1 MKLLYF
7 IIVINWCPQSFAQAQ
22 ENSFHLIGNQQEGEI
37 YLSWRLDKGYSC
49 AGTDIERSF
58 DTTHFERIGRI
69 FGICGSFDFDQAYSF
84 TDISPIPNSI
94 NYYRLV
100 LGNRDYSSI
109 LPVYFVAFNNF
120 GYAVDNTATSTTIYF
135 LKNSIDHL
143 KLMLFDFN
151 GRLLNQFADITDNK
165 VEFENNNLHHGFYV
179 FILTD
184 ENGNKLQRGKI
195 FID

>member
-1 MKLLYF
+1 MKMLYF
-7 IIVINWCPQSFAQAQ
+7 IIVIIWCPQLFAQAQ

-69 FGICGSFDFDQAYSF
+69 FGICGSSDFDQAYSF

-109 LPVYFVAFNNF
+109 IPVYFVAFNNF
-120 GYAVDNTATSTTIYF
+120 GYAVDNTVTSTTIYF

-151 GRLLNQFADITDNK
+151 GRLLNEFSNIIDNK

-179 FILTD
+179 FIITD

>member
-1 MKLLYF
+1 MKSHYF
-7 IIVINWCPQSFAQAQ
+7 IIAIMLFHHPLIQAQ
-22 ENSFHLIGNQQEGEI
+22 DNSFHFMGNQQEGEI
-37 YLSWRLDKGYSC
+37 YLNWHLDRGYSC

-69 FGICGSFDFDQAYSF
+69 FGICGSSDFDQAYSF

-100 LGNRDYSSI
+100 FGNRDYSAI

>member
-1 MKLLYF
+1 MKPYYF
-7 IIVINWCPQSFAQAQ
+7 IIAIIFCQIPFVQAQ
-22 ENSFHLIGNQQEGEI
+22 EKSFHLIGSQHEGEI

-69 FGICGSFDFDQAYSF
+69 FGICGSSDFEQPYSF
-84 TDISPIPNSI
+84 SDISPIPNSI

-100 LGNRDYSSI
+100 LGNREYSTI
-109 LPVYFVAFNNF
+109 LPVYYVAFNNF
-120 GYAVDNTATSTTIYF
+120 GYAVENTATNTTIYF
-135 LKNSIDHL
+135 LQNSIEHL

-151 GRLLNQFADITDNK
+151 GRLLDEFANITDNK

-184 ENGNKLQRGKI
+184 ENGNKLKRGKI